1 MDKTI
6 SMIKMVITYNGAE
19 EGSDQKWTSGA
30 GNDLFLN
37 LGGVYKGVALQLSSN
52 CMCYALFTFLSVVS
66 ELKGYPS
73 HFFISC
79 DLALT
84 ISCTLMMNLNI
95 YCYIFLNE

>member
-79 DLALT
+79 DLAYYFLHFDDE
-84 ISCTLMMNLNI
+84 LKYLLLH
-95 YCYIFLNE
+95 IFK